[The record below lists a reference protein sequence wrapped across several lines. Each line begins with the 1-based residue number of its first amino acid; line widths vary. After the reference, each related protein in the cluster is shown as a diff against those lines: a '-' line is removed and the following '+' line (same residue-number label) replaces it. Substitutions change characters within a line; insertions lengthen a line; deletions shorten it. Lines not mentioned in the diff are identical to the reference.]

1 MADNYRVFKAAH
13 LHSKFWTHNTVMVPA
28 VKVILNEDFVD
39 IADILRLPYQIS
51 HFRVWWIIK
60 GVSGVC
66 CIPGEWNYAYVDG
79 KYFHLVKGESNGF
92 VKDVEGEWFFYS
104 LIYDDWQNE

>member
-1 MADNYRVFKAAH
+1 
-13 LHSKFWTHNTVMVPA
+13 MVPG
-28 VKVILNEDFVD
+28 VRVVLNEDFVG
-39 IADILRLPYQIS
+39 IEDILRVPQQIH

-60 GVSGVC
+60 GVSAMV

-92 VKDVEGEWFFYS
+92 VKGVEGE
-104 LIYDDWQNE
+104 

>member
-1 MADNYRVFKAAH
+1 MIMADNYRVFKAAH

-51 HFRVWWIIK
+51 HFRV
-60 GVSGVC
+60 
-66 CIPGEWNYAYVDG
+66 Y
-79 KYFHLVKGESNGF
+79 
-92 VKDVEGEWFFYS
+92 
-104 LIYDDWQNE
+104 